1 MKHFLFVAVIVAVLT
16 VLVGFGL
23 NQIGLLP
30 TQSSLQATF
39 IDELFNLHVWV
50 ISFLFALIV
59 GFILYSVIV
68 FRRRPGETGDGDY
81 FEGNTRLELIW
92 TAIPLATVLFFS
104 FLGSKSL
111 AETRRADPNAINVRV
126 IASQWSWRFEYSDF
140 GFSST
145 ELVLPVNQQTLLELT
160 STDVIHSF
168 WVPEFR
174 VKQDALP
181 GENMEREL
189 RITPSEVGE
198 YKVRCAELCGL
209 QHAYMNA
216 QVRVLEVDD
225 YEAWLDGQMAEPS
238 GEAAER
244 GEEWAQQF
252 GCIACHTL
260 DGSQGVGPTWSGLFD
275 SERLLEDGTTVI
287 ANDQYLR
294 ESILNPG
301 AKIVDGYQNIMPSNF
316 SDQMDD
322 EKIDDVIAFIKSLQ
336 Q

>member
-1 MKHFLFVAVIVAVLT
+1 
-16 VLVGFGL
+16 
-23 NQIGLLP
+23 
-30 TQSSLQATF
+30 
-39 IDELFNLHVWV
+39 
-50 ISFLFALIV
+50 
-59 GFILYSVIV
+59 
-68 FRRRPGETGDGDY
+68 
-81 FEGNTRLELIW
+81 
-92 TAIPLATVLFFS
+92 
-104 FLGSKSL
+104 
-111 AETRRADPNAINVRV
+111 
-126 IASQWSWRFEYSDF
+126 
-140 GFSST
+140 
-145 ELVLPVNQQTLLELT
+145 
-160 STDVIHSF
+160 
-168 WVPEFR
+168 
-174 VKQDALP
+174 
-181 GENMEREL
+181 
-189 RITPSEVGE
+189 
-198 YKVRCAELCGL
+198 
-209 QHAYMNA
+209 MNA